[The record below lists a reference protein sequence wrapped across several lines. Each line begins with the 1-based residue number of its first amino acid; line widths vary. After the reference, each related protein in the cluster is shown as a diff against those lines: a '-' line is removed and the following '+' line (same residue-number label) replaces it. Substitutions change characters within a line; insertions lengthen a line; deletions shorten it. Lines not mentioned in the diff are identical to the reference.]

1 MKLYYT
7 PKTISIAVAIAL
19 EESGLDYECQH
30 IDFSTGEQQS
40 EAYAQINPKCRVPTL
55 QTEGMKLTETGAILE
70 YIATLVPS
78 LMPSEPIAASHAR
91 SVMYFLAS
99 TMHVNHAHKV
109 RGSRWA
115 DRAESHADM
124 VAKVPE
130 TMATSAAYIDTN
142 CITGPFV
149 LGDTFCIADAYLF
162 QVCTWLKGD
171 GVDPVDY
178 PKIQNLMD
186 AMEARAS
193 VKCVRAQGML
203 G

>member
-70 YIATLVPS
+70 YIATLVPG
-78 LMPSEPIAASHAR
+78 LMPSDPIAAAHAR

-99 TMHVNHAHKV
+99 TMHVNHAHKL

-115 DRAESHADM
+115 DCAESHKDM
-124 VAKVPE
+124 AAKVPQ
-130 TMATSAAYIDTN
+130 TMAACAAYVDAN
-142 CITGPFV
+142 CITGPFM
-149 LGDTFCIADAYLF
+149 LGDRFCIADAYLY

-171 GVDPVDY
+171 GVDPADY
-178 PKIQNLMD
+178 PNIHNLMR
-186 AMEARAS
+186 AAQARAS
-193 VKCVRAQGML
+193 IKAVRAKGML